1 MSGVTLSVPTMG
13 IGSTAQGTV
22 TLTAAPTAAASITLT
37 SSNPAVLTVSSPL
50 SLAAGSSTATFTI
63 TGVGAGTASV
73 AASLNGSTSQ
83 SSSVTVARVALSTM
97 TLSVATVVGGNTV
110 TGTVNLTASAPL
122 GGAAVAVTAS
132 DPITAPGT
140 VTVPAGA
147 TSATFSVA
155 TRLVGGTIVGTVTA
169 SYGGA
174 SASAGLSV
182 TKPTVA
188 TASFGVTGP
197 TESDTCTIGNGGNT
211 LNCTFNGSTS
221 TAPGNIVAW
230 DWSYR
235 VATTIAL
242 TTTGPVL
249 TNPSVDCGWLPAPPL
264 PAGGPTWLPLVVTL
278 KVRDDLGNVS
288 AEMTNSG
295 ARVFPQGVCGY

>member
-1 MSGVTLSVPTMG
+1 MSAVTLSVPTMG

-22 TLTAAPTAAASITLT
+22 TLAAAPTTAASITLT

-73 AASLNGSTSQ
+73 TASVNGSTSQ

-97 TLSVATVVGGNTV
+97 TLSTATVVGGNNV

-132 DPITAPGT
+132 DPTQRLNGDGAG
-140 VTVPAGA
+140 GA
-147 TSATFSVA
+147 TTATFASA
-155 TRLVGGTIVGTVTA
+155 RLVGGTSPERSRPA
-169 SYGGA
+169 MGA
-174 SASAGLSV
+174 SASATSV
-182 TKPTVA
+182 TKPTVV
-188 TASFGVTGP
+188 GQLRRHGP
-197 TESDTCTIGNGGNT
+197 DETDTCTIGNGGNT

-235 VATTIAL
+235 VATTIAQ

-264 PAGGPTWLPLVVTL
+264 PAGGPTFLPLVVTL
-278 KVRDDLGNVS
+278 KVRDDLGNV
-288 AEMTNSG
+288 APN
-295 ARVFPQGVCGY
+295 

>member
-1 MSGVTLSVPTMG
+1 MSGVTLTVPTMG

-37 SSNPAVLTVSSPL
+37 SSNPTVLTVPSPL
-50 SLAAGSSTATFTI
+50 SVAAGSSTATFTI
-63 TGVGAGTASV
+63 TGVAAGTASV
-73 AASLNGSTSQ
+73 GASLNGSTSQ
-83 SSSVTVARVALSTM
+83 SPSVTVARVALSTM
-97 TLSVATVVGGNTV
+97 TLSAGSVVGGNAV
-110 TGTVNLTASAPL
+110 TGTVNLTASAPV

-147 TSATFSVA
+147 TTATFNVA

-197 TESDTCTIGNGGNT
+197 TESDTCTIGNNGST

-221 TAPGNIVAW
+221 QAPGNIVAW

-235 VATTIAL
+235 VATTIAQ

-249 TNPSVDCGWLPAPPL
+249 TNPSVDCGWLPQPPL
-264 PAGGPTWLPLVVTL
+264 PPGANTWLPLVITL

-288 AEMTNSG
+288 AEMTNNA